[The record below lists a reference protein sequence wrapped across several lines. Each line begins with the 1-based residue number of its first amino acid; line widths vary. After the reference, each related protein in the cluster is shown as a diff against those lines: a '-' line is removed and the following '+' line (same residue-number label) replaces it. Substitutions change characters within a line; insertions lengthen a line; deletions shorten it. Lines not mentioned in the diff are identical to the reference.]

1 MAKRANRQAATS
13 RAGRPAVRLVQN
25 KQTGAKAP
33 AVKPRGQ
40 GGKRGDEVR
49 KKVLRAA
56 LEYFGAFGFE
66 GTTTRA
72 VAERAGIS
80 HSLVLYHFQSKEQLW
95 ISMMDDAIG
104 RYASAIKGIFDRS
117 PGRAGEAL
125 KEFIEQFVRMSSET
139 PQIHRIMTMAS
150 NQDTARLR
158 WVIDKYL
165 RDHFEAIRD
174 LIRRGQMEGS
184 VRDCDPARLYFH
196 ILGAGGTPF
205 TTAMEY
211 RALTGRDI
219 FSEKE
224 ILRTIAFIH
233 DIVFLDPES
242 T

>member
-1 MAKRANRQAATS
+1 MAKRANRKALTS
-13 RAGRPAVRLVQN
+13 RAGRPAVRLAPARQV
-25 KQTGAKAP
+25 GAKAP

-40 GGKRGDEVR
+40 VGKRGDEVR
-49 KKVLRAA
+49 KKVLQAA

-104 RYASAIKGIFDRS
+104 QYASAIRGIFDQS
-117 PGRAGEAL
+117 HGRAGEAL
-125 KEFIEQFVRMSSET
+125 KEFIERFVRMSSET

-233 DIVFLDPES
+233 DIVFLDRES

>member
-1 MAKRANRQAATS
+1 VARNAKQRAAAP
-13 RAGRPAVRLVQN
+13 RVGRPAVRLP
-25 KQTGAKAP
+25 KDGLTRTKAP
-33 AVKPRGQ
+33 SDTSRAP
-40 GGKRGDEVR
+40 GGKRGQAVR
-49 KKVLRAA
+49 ESILKAA

-72 VAERAGIS
+72 VAERAGVS

-95 ISMMDDAIG
+95 TSMMDDAIG
-104 RYASAIKGIFDRS
+104 RYASVIEGIFDRS
-117 PGRAGEAL
+117 PGRAGAAL
-125 KEFIEQFVRMSSET
+125 KEFIEQFVRMSSQT

-150 NQDTARLR
+150 NQDTQR
-158 WVIDKYL
+158 
-165 RDHFEAIRD
+165 
-174 LIRRGQMEGS
+174 RRGQIEGS

-205 TTAMEY
+205 TTATEY

-233 DIVFLDPES
+233 DIVFLDPETS
-242 T
+242 